1 MDSLSYNQLVDLIK
15 LLKGDKYP
23 EKVIGN
29 VQTALTNKVHLI
41 KKIIIWIQ
49 SVNYFAAIPSSP
61 PYRVQ

>member
-1 MDSLSYNQLVDLIK
+1 MDKTMVGMRCHAEKTKPGTHLDSLSYNQLVDLIK

-41 KKIIIWIQ
+41 KKIII
-49 SVNYFAAIPSSP
+49 
-61 PYRVQ
+61 